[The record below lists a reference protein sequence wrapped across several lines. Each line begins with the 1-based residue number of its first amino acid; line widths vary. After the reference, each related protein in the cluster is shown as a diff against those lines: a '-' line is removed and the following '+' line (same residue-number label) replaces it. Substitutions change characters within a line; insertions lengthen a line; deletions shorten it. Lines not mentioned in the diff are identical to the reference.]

1 MSLISQVPVR
11 PLRDGGRED
20 EAESDHGLPGGAE
33 GALREV
39 PERAGEYPT
48 VISVPHISLT
58 YLSYLSGLAVS
69 PELGSY
75 QLTIIANC
83 RGMIIWAIVKRY

>member
-1 MSLISQVPVR
+1 MSLISQVSDR

-33 GALREV
+33 GAVREV

-48 VISVPHISLT
+48 VISVAHISLT
-58 YLSYLSGLAVS
+58 YLWLSCKS
-69 PELGSY
+69 
-75 QLTIIANC
+75 
-83 RGMIIWAIVKRY
+83 